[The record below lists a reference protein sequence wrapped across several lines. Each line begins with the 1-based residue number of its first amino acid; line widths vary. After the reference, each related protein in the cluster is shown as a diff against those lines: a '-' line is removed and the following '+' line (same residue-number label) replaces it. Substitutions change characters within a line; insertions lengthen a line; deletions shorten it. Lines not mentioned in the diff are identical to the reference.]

1 MRKYGVTLLI
11 VDQRPGVIEEE
22 VLSQIGTKLTCQL
35 DNERDVDARLT
46 GTSGGRELKQV
57 LSRLESKQ
65 QALIFGHSVPV
76 PVVVRTRE
84 YGSPE
89 SYKLF
94 QNSIVNPTTLDL
106 ELDSKDLF
114 S

>member
-1 MRKYGVTLLI
+1 M
-11 VDQRPGVIEEE
+11 
-22 VLSQIGTKLTCQL
+22 
-35 DNERDVDARLT
+35 DNERDVDSLLT

-57 LSRLESKQ
+57 LSKLESKQ

-76 PVVVRTRE
+76 PVVVHTRE

-89 SYKLF
+89 SYKGFANNLADRAT
-94 QNSIVNPTTLDL
+94 VDL
-106 ELDSKDLF
+106 TQDAKDLF